1 MHPMCPCHPF
11 KSLLIVGLIFFCH
24 SVFADTRVTTT
35 WLGAQINDPH
45 LTLIDMTDDI
55 QYQRFHVPGAL
66 HLPYRALITTDR
78 YGVSYRSGT
87 DELIRVLGLL
97 GVRADSQIVI
107 YDDLGGLNAS
117 RLYWELEALGH
128 QRIALLDG
136 GLVKWIL
143 EGRKVSNKTGQS
155 RKTTYSPADKKGRAN
170 LATLAEITRL
180 PVDAVLLDVRT
191 QQEYAGDPRQP
202 RTGHIPA
209 AHWWP
214 WDTTVD
220 FNNGFR
226 LKSIAELKRQLQ
238 ALGLSDPESPVY
250 LYCRTGHRAS
260 QSYYVLRQLGFSKVK
275 IYDGSIAEYSRHKEL
290 PLKTGME
297 P

>member
-11 KSLLIVGLIFFCH
+11 KSLLIVGLLFFCH

-35 WLGAQINDPH
+35 WLGAHINDPH

-55 QYQRFHVPGAL
+55 QYRRFHVPGAL

-226 LKSIAELKRQLQ
+226 LMIFKH
-238 ALGLSDPESPVY
+238 
-250 LYCRTGHRAS
+250 T
-260 QSYYVLRQLGFSKVK
+260 
-275 IYDGSIAEYSRHKEL
+275 
-290 PLKTGME
+290 
-297 P
+297 